1 MEQLTL
7 GRQIHRVSN
16 LLDRRINHIPLYF
29 QGENLTYMQRMII
42 IFVHYRSRKG
52 DVFQRDLEK
61 AFSIRR
67 STASGLVQLME
78 KKGLL
83 FRVPFAGDGRLKR
96 ICLTAEAEKL
106 LGQIEENAR
115 QMEALLE
122 QGLTKAQIQQLA
134 QLLQRLEDN
143 ITCAQSSPLTDAAT
157 KGGIIHD

>member
-61 AFSIRR
+61 AIGYAEETDLMLVGGTSLVVYPV
-67 STASGLVQLME
+67 AGLVEYLRPSA
-78 KKGLL
+78 KLVIL
-83 FRVPFAGDGRLKR
+83 NRDPTPYDSRADLILRGDLGEEL
-96 ICLTAEAEKL
+96 EA
-106 LGQIEENAR
+106 AV
-115 QMEALLE
+115 
-122 QGLTKAQIQQLA
+122 
-134 QLLQRLEDN
+134 
-143 ITCAQSSPLTDAAT
+143 CP
-157 KGGIIHD
+157 